1 MSEEQV
7 TYLEF
12 EDPDDPESNACKDEE
27 RTSFKLSVQP
37 EMYLVA
43 LIEDPKHL
51 HPDVL
56 PAVRRM
62 LYQAY
67 RQGKKVGQEQ
77 IQRLIRES

>member
-1 MSEEQV
+1 MSEDA

-12 EDPDDPESNACKDEE
+12 EDPDDPESNAYKKED
-27 RTSFKLSVQP
+27 RTSFRMTVQP
-37 EMYLVA
+37 EMYLIA

-67 RQGKKVGQEQ
+67 RQGKEVGQKQ
-77 IQRLIRES
+77 IQELIRES